1 MDRKDIVN
9 KDIDK
14 KAFEW
19 LENRKYTDK
28 EDLSLC
34 LHYNVWNNKY
44 RNGNETFDQWLDRV
58 SNKDEEIR
66 TLILDKKFLF
76 GGRILANRGVA
87 DSGSYSNCYSL
98 GFIEDSIEGV
108 FTAAKD
114 LAHTFKSEGGQGLSL
129 SKIRPKG
136 CLIKGKHE
144 SDGILPFMRVF
155 NTTVGSISQG
165 NSRRGALLMSL
176 DIWHKEA
183 SNFIKIKSD
192 LNEINNANLSLE
204 IDDEFMQLVS
214 DYYDKKLQ
222 DKPIKHVVKEYSG
235 NKIEY
240 DVDVIALYKELCKHA
255 REYAEPGILFVSP
268 YRNYILAQHHSEYK
282 IETGNAC
289 VTGETLILTKEGYRP
304 IIECVDKPT
313 TIWNGFGWS
322 EVIPKITGENKK
334 IYKITFSDGSVLHC
348 TDNHK
353 FRLSDGTDVMTKNL
367 NLSNTYKLQKCEF
380 PVIIGEK
387 SIEEKVAYTQGFFTG
402 DGWISSSNIPIISLF
417 DKKKELLQ
425 YFTYTSVWENEN
437 YPEIRLNL
445 NPTLNFNKNFIPDSE
460 YSIQT
465 RLDWLAG
472 YLDSDGT
479 VHKAKHGGVSISS
492 IDKERLN
499 KIKLMLNTLGINPSV
514 SLMRKE
520 GVTKLPKNNGTGEY
534 AEYNTKKC
542 YRLLINKYDYFN
554 LVKLGL
560 KTHRINIGDEKL
572 PNRSA
577 RRFITIN
584 SIEATN
590 RVETVYCFNEPIN
603 HTAIFNGVYTCQC
616 SEQSL
621 PKHGACNL
629 CSFNLYA
636 YVKNPFTDDAYFDK
650 DSFENDIPKVVRAMD
665 DILDENLNNHPLY
678 NQKAMSYD
686 YRNIGIGFMGLA
698 DAFMALGYTYGDKNS
713 VGFTQA
719 ISKLLFRT
727 AVEASSQLAST
738 KGRFPKYEESIWE
751 SDIIKNAFT
760 DKEIKEY
767 KAKGLRNVA
776 LLSIAP
782 TGSIGTMLGLSTGI
796 EPEFA
801 LSYKRRTLS
810 LNGKETVYKEDA
822 KIVKDYKNIVGNPN
836 ASLPSYIITSYDI
849 PWKDRI
855 AVQAAAQKYIDTA
868 ISSTCNLPK
877 NTTAEE
883 VEQIYLE
890 AWRQGL
896 KGFTIYRDGSRD
908 PILFTE
914 DSSIKTIGIV
924 STKAPERPKELPA
937 DFHLI
942 KYKGEQ
948 FTVAVGLLEDKPYE
962 IFAFRMNI
970 IVNNMPSH
978 KGKIIRNGSD
988 NYSFVSDYINIKN
1001 LAVELD
1007 NMEEKANTIYPSL
1020 ALRNGVS
1027 IEEICKTM
1035 GKLDDN
1041 IASFSASIIRVL
1053 RKYEAAKE
1061 LEEKCPKCGSK
1072 VIREGGCKHC
1082 SNMECSWSACG
1093 D

>member
-28 EDLSLC
+28 EDPSLC

-282 IETGNAC
+282 IETGNA
-289 VTGETLILTKEGYRP
+289 
-304 IIECVDKPT
+304 
-313 TIWNGFGWS
+313 
-322 EVIPKITGENKK
+322 
-334 IYKITFSDGSVLHC
+334 
-348 TDNHK
+348 
-353 FRLSDGTDVMTKNL
+353 
-367 NLSNTYKLQKCEF
+367 
-380 PVIIGEK
+380 
-387 SIEEKVAYTQGFFTG
+387 
-402 DGWISSSNIPIISLF
+402 
-417 DKKKELLQ
+417 
-425 YFTYTSVWENEN
+425 
-437 YPEIRLNL
+437 
-445 NPTLNFNKNFIPDSE
+445 
-460 YSIQT
+460 
-465 RLDWLAG
+465 
-472 YLDSDGT
+472 
-479 VHKAKHGGVSISS
+479 
-492 IDKERLN
+492 
-499 KIKLMLNTLGINPSV
+499 
-514 SLMRKE
+514 
-520 GVTKLPKNNGTGEY
+520 
-534 AEYNTKKC
+534 
-542 YRLLINKYDYFN
+542 
-554 LVKLGL
+554 
-560 KTHRINIGDEKL
+560 
-572 PNRSA
+572 
-577 RRFITIN
+577 
-584 SIEATN
+584 
-590 RVETVYCFNEPIN
+590 
-603 HTAIFNGVYTCQC
+603 C